1 MYYIMA
7 TVKQLEELRRGPGW
21 QSGLEPA
28 LEYPELPSE
37 GEDEEHCYL
46 LGWFLDDILVRWLE
60 VAGWDGGY
68 TRDTGLDLTQAL
80 MVAIHY
86 MWNWGDYHH
95 AWLTALP
102 KDDIEVSGPISPA
115 ISGSRVVDDDVWFFA
130 IGCSEE
136 TTYNRRPSK
145 AQYEWIQKIF
155 GTEPRWVLIDRS
167 LYTIMQGA
175 VWGRFSCCSRWVR
188 HFASFST

>member
-1 MYYIMA
+1 M
-7 TVKQLEELRRGPGW
+7 
-21 QSGLEPA
+21 
-28 LEYPELPSE
+28 
-37 GEDEEHCYL
+37 
-46 LGWFLDDILVRWLE
+46 
-60 VAGWDGGY
+60 AGWDGGY

-145 AQYEWIQKIF
+145 AQYEWIQKTF

-175 VWGRFSCCSRWVR
+175 LWGRFSCCSRWVR